1 VEEHEAGIMS
11 QDLTWSNDHQFTL
24 DDTSF
29 HIDLFAAVESNP
41 DRFTLAKTPWMI
53 EEYLDLLPEYAG
65 GRLVELGIAQ
75 GGSVALF
82 AQLAQPK
89 QLLAVD
95 IETEPV
101 AALAEFIEAHG
112 YADTVHTAYGVDQA
126 DRPGLEALVSQ
137 YFGDDPLDLVV
148 DDASHLLAPSQT
160 SFTTLFP
167 RLRPGGVFVIEDWS
181 HGHHWERALRDEYS
195 TEELAVD
202 GTKMPDLSQLVL
214 ELALAVGFAPEVVS
228 DIRIRH
234 GFAVVRRGEATLDPA
249 TFDLSQCHGDL
260 ARLLLRER

>member
-1 VEEHEAGIMS
+1 MS
-11 QDLTWSNDHQFTL
+11 QDLIWSDDHLFTL
-24 DDTSF
+24 DGTSF
-29 HIDLFAAVESNP
+29 LIDLFAAADTHP
-41 DRFTLAKTPWMI
+41 DRFTVAKSPWMI
-53 EEYLDLLPEYAG
+53 QEYLDLLPEFAG

-82 AQLAQPK
+82 AHLAQPK

-95 IETEPV
+95 IATQPI
-101 AALAEFIEAHG
+101 AALAEFIDAHG
-112 YADTVHTAYGVDQA
+112 YADTVHTAFGVDQG
-126 DRPGLEALVSQ
+126 DRSKLEALLSEH
-137 YFGDDPLDLVV
+137 FGDEPLDLVI
-148 DDASHLLAPSQT
+148 DDASHVLAPSRA

-195 TEELAVD
+195 PEELAVD
-202 GTKMPDLSQLVL
+202 GTKMPDLSRLVL
-214 ELALAVGFAPEVVS
+214 ELTLAVAFAPDAVS
-228 DIRIRH
+228 GIHVRH

-260 ARLLLRER
+260 ARLLLGES